1 MRLLRAGD
9 RVAQP
14 WKNGGGVTR
23 EVAAWPDGAG
33 FDTFDWRVSIAEVA
47 AAGAFS
53 RFEGIDRTLA
63 VLRGRMRLTFP
74 ERVLELD
81 SASAPLAFPGE
92 APCEGEPLD
101 GAVTDL
107 NLMVRRGKVRGR
119 MERVSG
125 SITASG
131 ATLVV
136 AQAATVLRI
145 GGEPQSLS
153 PLDAALLDGLAYGGG
168 TFSLDTMA
176 FVLRMD

>member
-23 EVAAWPDGAG
+23 EVAAWPESAG

-47 AAGAFS
+47 AAGPFS
-53 RFEGIDRTLA
+53 HFGGIDRTLA
-63 VLRGRMRLTFP
+63 VLQGRMRLTFP

-92 APCEGEPLD
+92 APCEGEPLG

-107 NLMVRRGKVRGR
+107 NLMVRRGKARGR
-119 MERVSG
+119 MERMSGSVAVSG
-125 SITASG
+125 T
-131 ATLVV
+131 TLVV
-136 AQAATVLRI
+136 AQAATVLRT
-145 GGEPQSLS
+145 GSETQSLG
-153 PLDAALLDGLAYGGG
+153 PLDAVLINGGI